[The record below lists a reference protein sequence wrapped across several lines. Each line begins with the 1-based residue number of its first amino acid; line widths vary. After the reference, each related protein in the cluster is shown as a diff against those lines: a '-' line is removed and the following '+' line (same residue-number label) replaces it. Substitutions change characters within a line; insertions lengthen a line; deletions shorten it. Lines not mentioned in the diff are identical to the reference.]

1 MGKKKIVIDTNNLIS
16 ALGWK
21 GNPRK
26 LLEQVIEKK
35 YDLFISIKILDELKR
50 VMDYPKFKFTDE
62 QKNKFLQILSE
73 ISTIIET
80 KIKLNITEDPD
91 DNMFIECA
99 LESGADYI
107 ISGDEHL
114 KKIKQFKNI
123 KIISVSDFLKE
134 NK

>member
-1 MGKKKIVIDTNNLIS
+1 MN
-16 ALGWK
+16 
-21 GNPRK
+21 
-26 LLEQVIEKK
+26 
-35 YDLFISIKILDELKR
+35 
-50 VMDYPKFKFTDE
+50 YPKFKFTEE

-80 KIKLNITEDPD
+80 KIELDIAEDPD

-99 LESGADYI
+99 LESGADCI

-123 KIISVSDFLKE
+123 NIISVSDFLEE

>member
-21 GNPRK
+21 GNSRD
-26 LLEQVIEKK
+26 LFNQVIEKK
-35 YDLFISIKILDELKR
+35 YELFMSIKLLDELKR
-50 VMDYPKFKFTDE
+50 VMDYPKFDFTEE
-62 QKNKFLQILSE
+62 QKNKLLQILSE

-80 KIKLNITEDPD
+80 KIKLDIAEDPD

-114 KKIKQFKNI
+114 KKLKKFKNI
-123 KIISVSDFLKE
+123 KIVSVSDFLKE
-134 NK
+134 

>member
-26 LLEQVIEKK
+26 LLEP
-35 YDLFISIKILDELKR
+35 IKILDELKR

-107 ISGDEHL
+107 ISGDGHL
-114 KKIKQFKNI
+114 KKIEQFKNI